1 MSDLYGKLV
10 ATFNLDYQVD
20 NPVDDTRQLDN
31 QQLIIHTRFLVV
43 SAENPV
49 DNTRQ
54 LDNQELTIHT
64 FADLQINRPES
75 TFTWGDEANVQY
87 INVYP
92 YFLPTAH
99 NPEPDSTRP
108 LSDQQVKIY
117 YFAETQVNKPEGIW
131 TTNPDN
137 STDSKQPL
145 TFYDYALSITNNPEP
160 DPTKSIDD
168 QQLKVYDWALWEVD
182 NPPWVR
188 GNLKIPNYIKVIW
201 EQHPVRFKVEIGSR
215 LQAFHYLKL
224 DSHLDITDS
233 YDSLNLQFADEPET
247 LNMTPTLGV
256 TWEQHK
262 IREGLGLSDSWFA
275 TMTTKHRARLRIR
288 QTFEALNIQYASI
301 HQKVICRPRLS
312 AGITWESMPDHHITI
327 TPTLKAASIST
338 RTKERL
344 WVTTY
349 FGQFENNPWR
359 SRAFVTTTFSA
370 EAKNPEY
377 LYVTDRGRWR
387 TWYETQVIDPP
398 SRFSSTLK
406 ITTEFTSTATNPTV
420 TPDPTPTPTPTPGG
434 DITYADAQEQTQDF
448 VYLHSWLSATEMV
461 TYRDV
466 LAVATFME
474 HTPHS
479 RALLQEK
486 LTLKFDV
493 LETKGGHDELW
504 AKVVIKDFLKISSKD
519 LKNIL
524 EFVRISDFYRA
535 EGGTSEEEHTT
546 YVINEDNET
555 TRYEH
560 WPFESYAAFK
570 GVHFGCGPDGIY
582 ELTGDDDNGEPIAAM
597 INFGKQSFGSSQLK
611 RVPYVYASLA
621 SDGDIY
627 MQVSY
632 TDDNVYMY
640 PARKVDEY
648 NATVRF
654 DLGRG
659 IKANYLNFELYNE
672 NGSKFDL
679 RNVWIYLTEL
689 SRRI

>member
-1 MSDLYGKLV
+1 MSDLFSK
-10 ATFNLDYQVD
+10 ATLTEFFTYEVN
-20 NPVDDTRQLDN
+20 NPRDDTRQLEN
-31 QQLIIHTRFLVV
+31 QQLNIYTRFLVV

-54 LDNQELTIHT
+54 LDNQSLTIHT
-64 FADLQINRPES
+64 FVDLQVNKPES
-75 TFTWGDEANVQY
+75 SFTWTDEANVHY

-92 YFLPTAH
+92 YFLPTVH
-99 NPEPDSTRP
+99 NPIPDATRP
-108 LSDQQVKIY
+108 LSNQELKVI
-117 YFAETQVNKPEGIW
+117 YFADTQVNKPEGTW

-145 TFYDYALSITNNPEP
+145 TFYDYALQITNNPEP
-160 DPTKSIDD
+160 DALRDLNA
-168 QQLKVYDWALWEVD
+168 QELKVYDWALWTVD

-201 EQHPVRFKVEIGSR
+201 EQHPVRFNMEIGSR
-215 LQAFHYLKL
+215 LEAFHHLKL
-224 DSHLDITDS
+224 AAHADITDS
-233 YDSLNLQFADEPET
+233 FDALNLQFANEAEQ
-247 LNMTPTLGV
+247 LNMTPTIGV

-275 TMTTKHRARLRIR
+275 TMQTKHRARLRIK
-288 QTFEALNIQYASI
+288 QTFSALNIQYASI
-301 HQKVICRPRLS
+301 QQKVICRPRLS
-312 AGITWESMPDHHITI
+312 AGITWEEIPTPHMTI

-338 RTKERL
+338 RTRERL

-359 SRAFVTTTFSA
+359 TRGWITTSFSA

-406 ITTEFTSTATNPTV
+406 ITTEYTTTATNPT
-420 TPDPTPTPTPTPGG
+420 TPDPTPTPDTGG
-434 DITYADAQEQTQDF
+434 GSAYEEEQRQDF
-448 VYLHSWLSATEMV
+448 VYIRSWLTATETT

-466 LAVATFME
+466 LAVATWME

-504 AKVVIKDFLKISSKD
+504 AKVEIKDFLKISSKD

-535 EGGTSEEEHTT
+535 EGGASEEEYTT

-597 INFGKQSFGSSQLK
+597 INFGKQSFGSSQMK

-621 SDGDIY
+621 SDGDLY